1 MGAVKRVLAS
11 PFRSVAMMPIV
22 RRVHFHMQRISSG
35 LDVHFFRRLTTV
47 VVGFV
52 LLAAVLVT
60 LVEDEKRSPSGLADS
75 FYWAV
80 TTVIGSG
87 DSSYVSSAPGFV
99 IGWLLAF
106 FGVAIVAALTAA
118 LVGFVID
125 FLLKEGQGMGAA
137 GYQDHIVVCGWNSTA
152 RELIEELKGDEFTS
166 KIVLVHDTDNNPAGM
181 GVYFVRGD
189 VTNSHDLER
198 AGIRDASAAIV
209 FPADGSNEADM
220 RSILAV
226 LAIES
231 LAPSV
236 RTVVEVNNPKHV
248 EHFERAHADEILV
261 TSRLASRLLAR
272 SALYPGLA
280 GLVTDIVSGGEGS
293 ELYRVALPDD
303 YVDLTTDELSAR
315 LRGEHEATLLAI
327 VRDGLTIA
335 NPKAH
340 FRLREGDHA
349 VVVAESLGTLSPLD
363 ADVADVVHSA
373 DGSDPADSADSDG
386 TEHTSARPGIPVPP
400 RRTDAPASSAA
411 EGTT

>member
-1 MGAVKRVLAS
+1 MGSRIARTLRA
-11 PFRSVAMMPIV
+11 PFRSLLAMPIV
-22 RRVHFHMQRISSG
+22 RRLGFHAHRIGAG
-35 LDVHFFRRLTTV
+35 LDLHFFRRLTTV
-47 VVGFV
+47 IIGFV

-60 LVEDEKRSPSGLADS
+60 LFETEKRSAKGLADS
-75 FYWAV
+75 FYWAA

-87 DSSYVSSAPGFV
+87 DSSYVVSAPGFV

-166 KIVLVHDTDNNPAGM
+166 RIVLVHDSENNPAGM

-189 VTNSHDLER
+189 VTNGQDLER
-198 AGIRDASAAIV
+198 AGIREASAAIV

-220 RSILAV
+220 RSILVV
-226 LAIES
+226 LAIET

-293 ELYRVALPDD
+293 ELYRVSLPDD

-315 LRGEHEATLLAI
+315 LRGEHQATLLAI
-327 VRDGLTIA
+327 VRDGVTIA
-335 NPKAH
+335 NPKAD
-340 FRLREGDHA
+340 FRLQEGDHA

-363 ADVADVVHSA
+363 SDNALLPGADA
-373 DGSDPADSADSDG
+373 P
-386 TEHTSARPGIPVPP
+386 PVPSAP
-400 RRTDAPASSAA
+400 SSVAGRLRRA
-411 EGTT
+411 